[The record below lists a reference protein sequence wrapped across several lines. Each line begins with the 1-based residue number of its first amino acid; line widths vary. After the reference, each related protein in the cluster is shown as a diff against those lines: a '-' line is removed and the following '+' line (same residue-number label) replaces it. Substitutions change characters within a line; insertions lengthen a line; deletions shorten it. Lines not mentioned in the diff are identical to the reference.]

1 MGIRS
6 RLFNIYWTIRRIVA
20 PQLRYSQY
28 VYEDVL
34 SRYVNPSV
42 DWIEMGCGHSV
53 LPSWRSSQERQLVKN
68 CKAIFGIDY
77 DWPSLKAHST
87 ISKKLRGDITRLPF
101 REEAFDLVTANMV
114 VEHLDNPALQFKEIH
129 RILRPKGVFL
139 FHTPNAY
146 GYGVLLSLLVPE
158 AIKGK
163 LIHLVEGREEHDIF
177 ETHYAANTEKS
188 IRRLAQGTG
197 FEIVEMHLLV
207 TDAIF
212 AMVPPLALLEL
223 LWIRLLMSG
232 PFRSLRTN
240 IIVALRK
247 VD

>member
-6 RLFNIYWTIRRIVA
+6 RLFNVYWTIRRIVA

-34 SRYVNPSV
+34 TRYVNPSV
-42 DWIEMGCGHSV
+42 DWIEMGCGHSI
-53 LPSWRSSQERQLVKN
+53 LPAWRAAQEQQLVKN
-68 CKAIFGIDY
+68 CRAVFGIDY
-77 DWPSLKAHST
+77 DWPSLKAHAT
-87 ISKKLRGDITRLPF
+87 ISKKLRGDITKLPF
-101 REEAFDLVTANMV
+101 REESFDLVTANMV
-114 VEHLDNPALQFKEIH
+114 VEHLDNPALQFREIH
-129 RILRPKGVFL
+129 RILRPKGIFL

-146 GYGVLLSLLVPE
+146 GYGVLLSRLVPE
-158 AIKGK
+158 SVKGK
-163 LIHLVEGREEHDIF
+163 LIQLVEGREEHDIF
-177 ETHYAANTEKS
+177 KTHYAANTEPR
-188 IRRLAQGTG
+188 IRALAREAG
-197 FEIVEMHLLV
+197 FEIAEIHLLV

-223 LWIRLLMSG
+223 LWIRLLMAG

-247 VD
+247 ID